1 MVRPWY
7 GDDAVQG
14 GAMTRFAMAFL
25 VGAMP
30 SVASARPNNAAL
42 GVCSDVACR
51 VAVINAASLRPSR
64 NGRIGFKPPYSKGGK
79 DPYGQAGHRG
89 IGRGIDRRSGVCGN
103 TVGGGIFA
111 LRRPRPYSR
120 HCGEADATYAA
131 STIICARM
139 GINGNGE
146 WGDND
151 AACRVVL
158 CGFCR
163 RESHFYS
170 INW

>member
-51 VAVINAASLRPSR
+51 IAVINAASLRPSR

-120 HCGEADATYAA
+120 HCVSFRVPNPIHCRHYAH
-131 STIICARM
+131 TMPPVDHHGIC
-139 GINGNGE
+139 
-146 WGDND
+146 ND
-151 AACRVVL
+151 AARRVATS
-158 CGFCR
+158 FEK
-163 RESHFYS
+163 RENR
-170 INW
+170 I